1 MTPHSLVWILAH
13 SRSISLD
20 RPRVMAV
27 VNVTP
32 DSFFAGSRAP
42 SVDTAVEMAATAV
55 RDGADMLDIGGES
68 TRPGA
73 ARVSEAEQIDR
84 VVPVIEAIRAQGQCD
99 VTALAAVPISVD
111 TTLPGVAAAA
121 LAAGADAVND
131 VSAGEDDADMLSAV
145 AENTS
150 AVVLMHRLRRPPE
163 DEFSHKLKHAPDYGE
178 QGVARSVCDYL
189 ERRVAAAVD
198 AGIDRAKIAIDPGLG
213 FGKSV
218 RQNFELIHHTRNF
231 TAMGVPVVVGASRKS
246 FLGAV
251 TGCETPSDRVSASV
265 AAAVVQRMGGAAI
278 LRVHDVAA
286 HRQGL
291 AVADEALLADS

>member
-1 MTPHSLVWILAH
+1 MAAPHAVPSWRLGHGRSLA
-13 SRSISLD
+13 LD
-20 RPRVMAV
+20 RARLMAIL
-27 VNVTP
+27 NVTP
-32 DSFFAGSRAP
+32 DSFSDGGESFGVEPALARARQ
-42 SVDTAVEMAATAV
+42 AIAE
-55 RDGADMLDIGGES
+55 GADMLDVGGES

-73 ARVSEAEQIDR
+73 ALVSAAEQIKR
-84 VVPVIEAIRAQGQCD
+84 VVPVIRAIRDAGID
-99 VTALAAVPISVD
+99 VPISVD
-111 TTLPGVAAAA
+111 TTRAAVAAEAIR
-121 LAAGADAVND
+121 AGADAVND
-131 VSAGEDDADMLSAV
+131 VSAGEGDPDMLSAV

-150 AVVLMHRLRRPPE
+150 AVVLMHRLRPPPE

-178 QGVARSVCDYL
+178 QGVARCVCDYL

-231 TAMGVPVVVGASRKS
+231 TVMGVPVVVGASRKS

-278 LRVHDVAA
+278 FRVHDVEA